1 MFIWERSP
9 SDSIVQLIVRSDINS
24 VTRSKNGLA
33 DGKIK
38 VGVENTTGVLDDSI
52 AVVVDMKVEVEDT
65 DVVLVAMCYVNM

>member
-1 MFIWERSP
+1 
-9 SDSIVQLIVRSDINS
+9 
-24 VTRSKNGLA
+24 LA